1 MLKKVL
7 RGYIRP
13 VRPEYSTIKPELD
26 ELILIPQFL
35 ERRERKKRLQVD
47 FLTLPVIE
55 IAQ

>member
-35 ERRERKKRLQVD
+35 ERRERKKRIQVD